1 MKGLVYDLAPRE
13 SIAVCPKSDIVRAPS
28 DDPPQKGPLMLVETS
43 VDAVG

>member
-1 MKGLVYDLAPRE
+1 MKGLVYDLARRE

-28 DDPPQKGPLMLVETS
+28 DNPRRRGPLMLVETI